1 MRYICASRAVET
13 RGRVVFSRIRVKK
26 RVMFHH
32 IGWFVTVSGVKIAL
46 FLSIIAVYSLSMSV
60 NDLVLT
66 KMGVR
71 FKGRMIPCSIGR
83 GGVRRD
89 KREGDGATPVG
100 AHRISGLYYRP
111 DRMTRP
117 VSWAVPIGLRDLWSD
132 DVTDSRYNQLVQA
145 PYGHSHET
153 MRRADPLYDAVLIT
167 DWNWPDAI
175 KGKGSAIFLHVYR
188 SPSHSTE
195 GCIAFSRQNLLWIIK
210 RIKPGTRVIVAG

>member
-1 MRYICASRAVET
+1 
-13 RGRVVFSRIRVKK
+13 
-26 RVMFHH
+26 
-32 IGWFVTVSGVKIAL
+32 
-46 FLSIIAVYSLSMSV
+46 
-60 NDLVLT
+60 
-66 KMGVR
+66 
-71 FKGRMIPCSIGR
+71 MIPCSIGR

-100 AHRISGLYYRP
+100 VHRICGLYYRP
-111 DRMTRP
+111 DRMTQP

-132 DVTDSRYNQLVQA
+132 DVNDSMYNQRVQA

-167 DWNWPDAI
+167 DWNWPVAI

-210 RIKPGTRVIVAG
+210 RIKPGTRVVVTD